1 MRIYP
6 KVNKSL
12 PKVEVIN
19 EPIKEE
25 KKIEKKIVVEEIPVS
40 IRKKVEDILLDEE
53 NFED

>member
-6 KVNKSL
+6 KVNK
-12 PKVEVIN
+12 PFQEKVEVVK

-25 KKIEKKIVVEEIPVS
+25 KIEKIVVEEIPAS
-40 IRKKVEDILLDEE
+40 TRKKVKNILLDEE